1 MPLSTLR
8 PQPFGL
14 TLQDS
19 RSGGSLLLSCETLS
33 FSTPCRFIPA
43 LNEPNFDLT
52 PVVATPVPG
61 TRLSRRRFGRPPA
74 AAVRLGITRPQPVP
88 KWLKALNVRSHSP
101 YSVRDSTVIPSG
113 PCRSHCLH
121 SKLRCSTPVF
131 MATNAHQDEL
141 DFGRWQTPAAPYTI
155 EYSLQ
160 VLEELRAYAAEG
172 YKKIPH
178 GGIEVGALLLGSVNG
193 STVRISEW
201 RAIECAHA
209 RGPGFV
215 LSEHDL
221 HGLAQ
226 LLETTAADPV
236 LREMAPVG
244 WLHTHTRSALFLSEE
259 DIAIH
264 NRFFTEPSQ
273 FALVVTM
280 GKDQPAQAGFFL
292 RAADGAMDGSASPL
306 VFAVPP
312 NPAMLL
318 GPPRKTAAPPRPAAA
333 PTQPATPGPP
343 PRRTAPSRARPARL
357 FAGFGRLLPA
367 ADRNSTSGTLRGH
380 SGGAAGRT
388 SGHGV
393 PMVDARGGG
402 HDRRAGRH
410 CRGDAAVVGAI
421 RRRLSRSTRRRGA
434 GPDRDSLGPWRAGG
448 AARAESGARDPRRAV
463 AQSVQLNQEE
473 VGRGSVTYVRTGE
486 DVELRL
492 VLFENDRPA
501 KQESTRFLGPPIAAP
516 AAPAPAGPIRRR
528 CAPSGNVCKRRCARN
543 RRGRRG
549 CGGPCSSSRTGCG
562 SRPWIRT
569 PLQKFPRVLA
579 VGEVYPS
586 TWHISATR
594 VIQERRPGNRA
605 LLRGGWDDALMNCFS
620 GSDHPVPASQPGIG
634 SPIRRHSVAIA
645 KSGTTHSDGA
655 SATTESLDQVLS
667 FGVTISARFL
677 TAV

>member
-1 MPLSTLR
+1 MTHAGSEKRQWPNRRMLNRVWGSRDPSLS
-8 PQPFGL
+8 PK
-14 TLQDS
+14 
-19 RSGGSLLLSCETLS
+19 
-33 FSTPCRFIPA
+33 
-43 LNEPNFDLT
+43 
-52 PVVATPVPG
+52 
-61 TRLSRRRFGRPPA
+61 RLS
-74 AAVRLGITRPQPVP
+74 LS
-88 KWLKALNVRSHSP
+88 VRSHSP
-101 YSVRDSTVIPSG
+101 YSVRDSTVVLSG

-160 VLEELRAYAAEG
+160 VLEELRVYAAEG

-193 STVRISEW
+193 SMVRISEW

-209 RGPGFV
+209 RGPGFL

-236 LREMAPVG
+236 LREIAPVG

-333 PTQPATPGPP
+333 PTPPNTLVPLRDAPLPRMPARSAFHRLRPIT
-343 PRRTAPSRARPARL
+343 PRRGSEFRERNPTRP
-357 FAGFGRLLPA
+357 
-367 ADRNSTSGTLRGH
+367 LR
-380 SGGAAGRT
+380 RRCWKNL
-388 SGHGV
+388 GHGV
-393 PMVDARGGG
+393 PMVDAHGGG

-434 GPDRDSLGPWRAGG
+434 GQIVIRWDHGAPAVLRAQKAVLQIHDGH
-448 AARAESGARDPRRAV
+448 GARV
-463 AQSVQLNQEE
+463 SN
-473 VGRGSVTYVRTGE
+473 
-486 DVELRL
+486 
-492 VLFENDRPA
+492 
-501 KQESTRFLGPPIAAP
+501 
-516 AAPAPAGPIRRR
+516 
-528 CAPSGNVCKRRCARN
+528 
-543 RRGRRG
+543 
-549 CGGPCSSSRTGCG
+549 
-562 SRPWIRT
+562 
-569 PLQKFPRVLA
+569 
-579 VGEVYPS
+579 
-586 TWHISATR
+586 
-594 VIQERRPGNRA
+594 
-605 LLRGGWDDALMNCFS
+605 
-620 GSDHPVPASQPGIG
+620 
-634 SPIRRHSVAIA
+634 
-645 KSGTTHSDGA
+645 
-655 SATTESLDQVLS
+655 
-667 FGVTISARFL
+667 
-677 TAV
+677 